1 MQRTCIT
8 CQSRLRGRS
17 DQRFCSDYCRNRY
30 HNGKKKKEYSFY
42 RKVNQILHRNRTI
55 LHQLAS
61 NYQIRVSSEELKAI
75 GFRFDYCTSW
85 QLSAEQELIFVCYDM
100 AYQHSEGE
108 VLIYPYGR
116 TIPVSNES

>member
-30 HNGKKKKEYSFY
+30 HNLQKRKEHSFF
-42 RKVNQILHRNRTI
+42 RKVNQILRRNRTI

-61 NYQIRVSSEELKAI
+61 NYRIRVSAQELQAF
-75 GFRFDYCTSW
+75 GFHFDYCTSW
-85 QLSAEQELIFVCYDM
+85 QVTAEQQVIFVCYDM
-100 AYQHSEGE
+100 AYQRSEEE
-108 VLIYPYGR
+108 VLIYHFGR
-116 TIPVSNES
+116 TSPLSSES